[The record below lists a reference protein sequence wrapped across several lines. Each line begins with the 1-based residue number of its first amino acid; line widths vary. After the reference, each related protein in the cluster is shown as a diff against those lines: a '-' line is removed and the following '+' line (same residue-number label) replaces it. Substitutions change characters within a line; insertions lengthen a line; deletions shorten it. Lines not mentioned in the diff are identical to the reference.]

1 MEEHRPL
8 LLPAAGTSCRYANT
22 LLAISDF
29 LILLAAK
36 AIEIAGKIHNM
47 QASRATSA
55 IKRDYYAGLLLCA
68 ADLHLTHGGF
78 QVGPRLSVGPF
89 MQALHMQATDQPLM
103 LTSFIS
109 SSNPQHAQQSVSD
122 VVASGALQQQLQGIG
137 LNLVSGSANVVC
149 FSAVSVTAL
158 CLHTYQTLSN
168 LVSVC
173 KWTPSVMLN
182 NSFSAASHRSCFFY
196 VSEVW
201 LTQAARG
208 ALSASDTLKFMPQST
223 LPLSSSNWPCREAR
237 AARLLPQPQ
246 AALPSRPLRA
256 APPRC
261 RACRAGQRCP
271 RRRLSRPPGSRSL
284 PRQAVAAGAP
294 VGRLQSS

>member
-182 NSFSAASHRSCFFY
+182 NSFSAASHRSCF
-196 VSEVW
+196 
-201 LTQAARG
+201 LICIRG
-208 ALSASDTLKFMPQST
+208 VADP
-223 LPLSSSNWPCREAR
+223 SS
-237 AARLLPQPQ
+237 
-246 AALPSRPLRA
+246 
-256 APPRC
+256 
-261 RACRAGQRCP
+261 QRRIIC
-271 RRRLSRPPGSRSL
+271 
-284 PRQAVAAGAP
+284 Q
-294 VGRLQSS
+294 